1 MKLTKK
7 QMLEAERKR
16 NDKLLKMI
24 GEAREQVAGYE
35 QLAKVHAAY
44 IAFLIQKL
52 GATKDSPVTITKED
66 VVEAMKLEV
75 RGLPDGEGFKLYIE
89 E

>member
-1 MKLTKK
+1 MKPTKK
-7 QMLEAERKR
+7 DLEIR
-16 NDKLLKMI
+16 NAKLLKMVTD
-24 GEAREQVAGYE
+24 AREQVAGYE
-35 QLAKVHAAY
+35 QLAKLHAAY

-52 GATKDSPVTITKED
+52 GATKDNPITITNGD
-66 VVEAMKLEV
+66 VAEAMKLEV